1 MIPLRSNVV
10 NCLSRNSAASV
21 GAFRCRSACRLSR
34 KQILSP
40 DHTLRTQVPC
50 RAFRSSQST
59 LRELKQ
65 PPKPEPIQ
73 HTTPAAS
80 QDGTRKQDQR
90 KAPRKNAGKP
100 SSLRRVAVEAQRS
113 RGSFVKGKGNKR
125 FVDPEVETKVG
136 YHWKCELWYSKLTG
150 LMDRQ

>member
-10 NCLSRNSAASV
+10 NCLSRSSVTSAR
-21 GAFRCRSACRLSR
+21 AFRCRSTCKLSR
-34 KQILSP
+34 EQIPPP
-40 DHTLRTQVPC
+40 DHSLRTQVPC
-50 RAFRSSQST
+50 RAFRSSQPT

-65 PPKPEPIQ
+65 PPKPEPLQ
-73 HTTPAAS
+73 HITPAAS

-136 YHWKCELWYSKLTG
+136 CNIGNANCGTVN
-150 LMDRQ
+150 

>member
-10 NCLSRNSAASV
+10 NCLSRSSATSAR
-21 GAFRCRSACRLSR
+21 AFRCLSACQLSR
-34 KQILSP
+34 GQIPPP
-40 DHTLRTQVPC
+40 DRSLQTQVPC

-59 LRELKQ
+59 LRKLEQ
-65 PPKPEPIQ
+65 PSKPEPIQ
-73 HTTPAAS
+73 YTTPVTF

-136 YHWKCELWYSKLTG
+136 CTTG
-150 LMDRQ
+150 NSNCGTAN

>member
-1 MIPLRSNVV
+1 MIPLRSNVA
-10 NCLSRNSAASV
+10 NCLSRSSATSA
-21 GAFRCRSACRLSR
+21 GAFRCRSACRSACRLSR
-34 KQILSP
+34 KRIPPP

-50 RAFRSSQST
+50 RAFRSSQYT
-59 LRELKQ
+59 LRELEQ
-65 PPKPEPIQ
+65 PSKPELIW
-73 HTTPAAS
+73 HTIPAAS

-136 YHWKCELWYSKLTG
+136 CTTG
-150 LMDRQ
+150 NANCGIVN

>member
-10 NCLSRNSAASV
+10 NCLSRSSATSA

-34 KQILSP
+34 KQIPPP

-50 RAFRSSQST
+50 RAFHSSQYT
-59 LRELKQ
+59 LRELEQ
-65 PPKPEPIQ
+65 PSKPELIR
-73 HTTPAAS
+73 HTIPAAS

-136 YHWKCELWYSKLTG
+136 CTTG
-150 LMDRQ
+150 NANCGIVN

>member
-1 MIPLRSNVV
+1 MIPLRRNVV
-10 NCLSRNSAASV
+10 NCLSRSSATSAR
-21 GAFRCRSACRLSR
+21 AFRCLSPCRLSR
-34 KQILSP
+34 EQIPPLDYS
-40 DHTLRTQVPC
+40 LRTQVPR

-59 LRELKQ
+59 LRKLEQ
-65 PPKPEPIQ
+65 PSKPEPIQ

-80 QDGTRKQDQR
+80 QDGIRKQDQR

-136 YHWKCELWYSKLTG
+136 CTTG
-150 LMDRQ
+150 NANCGTAN